1 MTYMDKVVL
10 TIKKHSNDISVTDI
24 SVALYINIFYN
35 ILKLVVVILEREE
48 NEKNFII
55 STDFINKLHDSY
67 ACFCRVE

>member
-10 TIKKHSNDISVTDI
+10 TIKKHSNDI

-55 STDFINKLHDSY
+55 SADFINKLHDSY

>member
-10 TIKKHSNDISVTDI
+10 TIKKRSNDISVADI

-35 ILKLVVVILEREE
+35 ILKLVVVIIEREE
-48 NEKNFII
+48 NEKIFII

-67 ACFCRVE
+67 TCFCRVE